1 MSAVAVDADGTVLLS
16 VYVQPGAAR
25 AGIVGLH
32 GDALKLR
39 VTAPPEDGRA
49 NKAVSA
55 LLAEACGLSPSA
67 VELVR
72 GATSRRKQ
80 YRLSGL
86 TEEELTHRLPALASD

>member
-1 MSAVAVDADGTVLLS
+1 VGAVAVEADGTVVLS
-16 VYVQPGAAR
+16 VYVQPGATR

-49 NKAVSA
+49 NKAVVA
-55 LLAEACGLSPSA
+55 LLAEACGLAPSA

-80 YRLSGL
+80 FRLSGL
-86 TEEELTHRLPALASD
+86 TEEELTRRVPAVSGD